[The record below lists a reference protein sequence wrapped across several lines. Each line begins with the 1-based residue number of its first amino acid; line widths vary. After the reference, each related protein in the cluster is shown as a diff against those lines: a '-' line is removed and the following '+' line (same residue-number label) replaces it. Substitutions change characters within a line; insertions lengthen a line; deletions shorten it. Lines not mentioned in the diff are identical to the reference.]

1 MSNHDNPAVN
11 ITVILCTYN
20 RCASLTKALESIMAS
35 NMPKAAEWHVLV
47 VDNNSKD
54 ETRDVV
60 EQFCRR
66 YPGRLLYLFEP
77 HPGKSFALTS
87 GIREAT
93 GDVLVFVDDD
103 VVVQPDWLQ
112 NLTAPLHDSR
122 WAGSG
127 GRILPQWSCRPPRW
141 IPLDERG
148 GLAPL
153 VMFDLGAE
161 PKELDEPPFGT
172 NMAFRKAIVEKYGGF
187 RLDLGPCPGS
197 EIRGEDTDFGRRVL
211 EGGEHLWYEP
221 TALVHHAV
229 APNRLQQRY
238 FLRWWFDKG
247 RSDFREFGVD
257 KDARLTIAGVPLYM
271 LRRIAHW
278 GVRWAIALKP
288 SKRFSCKMKLW
299 ALVGRMVESHRQ
311 VASRGIDGRA

>member
-1 MSNHDNPAVN
+1 MK

-35 NMPKAAEWHVLV
+35 KMQSAAEWHVLV

-66 YPGRLLYLFEP
+66 YPGRLRYLFEP
-77 HPGKSFALTS
+77 QPGKSFALAS
-87 GIREAT
+87 GIREAP

-103 VVVQPDWLQ
+103 VVVEPEWLE
-112 NLTAPLHDSR
+112 NLTAPLHDAR

-127 GRILPQWSCRPPRW
+127 GRILPQWFCAPPSW

-153 VMFDLGAE
+153 VMFDLGTQ

-197 EIRGEDTDFGRRVL
+197 EIRGEDTEFGRRVL
-211 EGGEHLWYEP
+211 EGGDSLWYAP
-221 TALVHHAV
+221 AALVYHEV
-229 APNRLQQRY
+229 SPNRLQQRY

-247 RSDFREFGVD
+247 RSDLREFGIE
-257 KDARLTIAGVPLYM
+257 KDVRVMIAGIPFYM
-271 LRRIAHW
+271 YRRIANW
-278 GVRWAIALKP
+278 IVRWMVAMKP
-288 SKRFSCKMKLW
+288 SKRFACKMKVW
-299 ALVGRMVESHRQ
+299 MIAGGMVEFYHRPTARQ
-311 VASRGIDGRA
+311 

>member
-1 MSNHDNPAVN
+1 VK

-20 RCASLTKALESIMAS
+20 RCASLAKTLESIVAS
-35 NMPKAAEWHVLV
+35 KMPEAVEWHVLV

-54 ETRDVV
+54 QTREVV

-66 YPGRLLYLFEP
+66 YPSRFCYLFERQ
-77 HPGKSFALTS
+77 PGKSFGLTS

-103 VVVQPDWLQ
+103 VVVEPTWLQ
-112 NLTAPLHDSR
+112 NLTAPLHEAR

-127 GRILPQWSCRPPRW
+127 GRILPQWSCPPPQW
-141 IPLDERG
+141 IPLTERS

-153 VMFDLGAE
+153 VMFDLGGE

-172 NMAFRKAIVEKYGGF
+172 NMAFRKTIVEKYGGF

-197 EIRGEDTDFGRRVL
+197 EIRGEDTEFGRRVL
-211 EGGEHLWYEP
+211 QGGERLWYEP
-221 TALVHHAV
+221 AALVYHTV
-229 APNRLQQRY
+229 SPNRLQQQY

-247 RSDFREFGVD
+247 RSDVREFGIEKGTRWVV
-257 KDARLTIAGVPLYM
+257 ARVPLYM
-271 LRRIAHW
+271 LRRLANW
-278 GVRWAIALKP
+278 TLRWAVAMQP
-288 SKRFSCKMKLW
+288 SKRFACKMKVW
-299 ALVGRMVESHRQ
+299 MIAGGIVESYRRP
-311 VASRGIDGRA
+311 AARGLDGQRA

>member
-1 MSNHDNPAVN
+1 
-11 ITVILCTYN
+11 
-20 RCASLTKALESIMAS
+20 MAS
-35 NMPKAAEWHVLV
+35 KMPKAAEWQVLV

-54 ETRDVV
+54 QTRDVI

-66 YPGRLLYLFEP
+66 YHGRLRYLFEP
-77 HPGKSFALTS
+77 QPGKSFALTS

-103 VVVQPDWLQ
+103 VVVEPDWLQ
-112 NLTAPLHDSR
+112 NLTVPMHDSR
-122 WAGSG
+122 WAGCG
-127 GRILPQWSCRPPRW
+127 GRILPQWPCSPPRW

-153 VMFDLGAE
+153 VMFDLGTQ

-172 NMAFRKAIVEKYGGF
+172 NMAYRRTVVEKYGGF

-229 APNRLQQRY
+229 SPNRLQQGY

-257 KDARLTIAGVPLYM
+257 KDVRFTIAGIPLYM
-271 LRRIAHW
+271 VRRIAHW
-278 GVRWAIALKP
+278 GVRWAIALEP

-299 ALVGRMVESHRQ
+299 ALLGKMVESHREA
-311 VASRGIDGRA
+311 ASRGIDGRV